1 MINSNLK
8 QLKFQEFFFEN
19 QISTNLVLI
28 IILYTKSVLNN
39 FILIKRNVYV
49 FIIKKITLNLFNIT
63 HYEVVS

>member
-19 QISTNLVLI
+19 QISTNLALI

-63 HYEVVS
+63 HYEIVS